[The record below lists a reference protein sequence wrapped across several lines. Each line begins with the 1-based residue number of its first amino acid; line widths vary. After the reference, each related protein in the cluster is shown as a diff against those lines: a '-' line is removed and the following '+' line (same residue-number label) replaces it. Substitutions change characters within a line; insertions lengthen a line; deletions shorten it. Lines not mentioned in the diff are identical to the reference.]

1 MSFDG
6 PRFKSNQHDCLIQ
19 FYILE
24 QILKIQDM
32 VSEKEADKKE
42 EQLDSM
48 MGIYQTKGGGAE
60 E

>member
-1 MSFDG
+1 MDSD
-6 PRFKSNQHDCLIQ
+6 S
-19 FYILE
+19 ILE

-32 VSEKEADKKE
+32 VSAKEADKKE